1 MFLCGMPNIYNYSEY
16 EGAVEAVA
24 CEYLIL
30 LKVLWGGYS
39 YFIFSHC
46 VNGTNKLDCALWCN
60 LCLSCWHYA
69 LIL

>member
-1 MFLCGMPNIYNYSEY
+1 MPNIYNYSEY

-39 YFIFSHC
+39 YFIFSHHA
-46 VNGTNKLDCALWCN
+46 NGTNKLDCAL
-60 LCLSCWHYA
+60 
-69 LIL
+69 